1 MGGKISTV
9 STKAR
14 SSRKRMT
21 AASSDVSWP
30 TSTRGSLATGSPA
43 SAAWRSTWLILAAQ
57 PAKRA
62 SSVRRG
68 GVLSGDVGFSGGV
81 ATFMAFSV
89 GLGDFGSAD
98 DRTARAPAQGR
109 AKTLLLGARQEIV
122 ERHAEAVERP
132 GDEVVLA
139 DGEDRVHQL
148 LGRVFLRQHGP
159 GGVGDDR
166 ILVEIVG
173 HLQERRLALAPARRL
188 RPLLQPFY
196 CGVGHAALPV
206 DQLMLGELVLGLVQP
221 ADARDQRLA
230 VAERQGLLVG
240 DMAGGR

>member
-1 MGGKISTV
+1 MSTV
-9 STKAR
+9 STRAR
-14 SSRKRMT
+14 SSRSRMT

-30 TSTRGSLATGSPA
+30 TSTRGSLATGRPPR
-43 SAAWRSTWLILAAQ
+43 AAWRSTWLILAAQ

-68 GVLSGDVGFSGGV
+68 GEPSGDVGFSGGV
-81 ATFMAFSV
+81 ATFMAFSL

-98 DRTARAPAQGR
+98 DRTARTPAQGH
-109 AKTLLLGARQEIV
+109 AKTLLLGARQEVV

-148 LGRVFLRQHGP
+148 LGRVFLRQRCP
-159 GGVGDDR
+159 GDVGDDR

-173 HLQERRLALAPARRL
+173 HLQQCR
-188 RPLLQPFY
+188 
-196 CGVGHAALPV
+196 
-206 DQLMLGELVLGLVQP
+206 LVL
-221 ADARDQRLA
+221 
-230 VAERQGLLVG
+230 
-240 DMAGGR
+240 